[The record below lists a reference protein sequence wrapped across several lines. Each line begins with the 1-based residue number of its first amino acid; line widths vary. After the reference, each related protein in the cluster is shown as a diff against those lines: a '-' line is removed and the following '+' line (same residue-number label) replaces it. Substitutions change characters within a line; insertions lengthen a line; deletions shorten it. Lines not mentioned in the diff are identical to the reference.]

1 MNRCSFMTVGKRIF
15 VIFLAVFFAP
25 STRAG
30 DSPLRQ
36 VETGMHELIYRLS
49 RSVVAVEA
57 TRSVTGSFPGTS
69 NQMIQSVSSTGLI
82 CDSAGHVLVNA
93 SSVAG
98 YEHIQLSGEE
108 RSVPARLVAIDYQND
123 LALVAPGLPVGDPV
137 VFSDA
142 GLCAGQMVLS
152 LTSANGLRASP
163 SIGFCAGCRPD
174 GFLQFSIPITPAGA
188 GGGIFDLSGR
198 LIGVITGQSDN
209 ASLQASA
216 VPSYK
221 LPEIINHLL
230 SKGTRWAGFAGIA
243 TKLIQISPPLEL
255 PRGDARLASVG
266 NSIYI
271 DHGAVVSSVLTGS
284 PAAKAG
290 IMPGDLLLEIGSHRV
305 GSPDDV
311 ARLVT
316 VLEPG
321 SVVPFKLLRRDQLLA
336 VRVQI
341 DARPPEFLG
350 GRNQAQRLSAPSA
363 RSRTADSLLE
373 ILSRLRDE
381 VSRVEQRLQSL
392 D

>member
-1 MNRCSFMTVGKRIF
+1 MNRLLLMTVGKRLL
-15 VIFLAVFFAP
+15 VIFLAVFFAR
-25 STRAG
+25 SAHSG

-49 RSVVAVEA
+49 RSIVAVEA

-69 NQMIQSVSSTGLI
+69 SSIMQTVSSTGLI

-98 YEHIQLSGEE
+98 YDHIQLSGED
-108 RSVPARLVAIDYQND
+108 RSVPGRLLAVDYQND
-123 LALVAPGLPVGDPV
+123 LALLDPGPSVGDPV
-137 VFSDA
+137 IYSDA

-174 GFLQFSIPITPAGA
+174 GILQFSIPISPTGA
-188 GGGIFDLSGR
+188 GGGIFDLSGH
-198 LIGVITGQSDN
+198 LIGIITNQFGN
-209 ASLQASA
+209 PNLQTSA
-216 VPSYK
+216 LPSYK
-221 LPEIINHLL
+221 LPEIVNHLL
-230 SKGTRWAGFAGIA
+230 TKGTRWAGFAGIA
-243 TKLIQISPPLEL
+243 TKLIQIMPPLEL
-255 PRGDARLASVG
+255 PQGEMRLAAFGTSTFV
-266 NSIYI
+266 
-271 DHGAVVSSVLTGS
+271 DHGAVVSSVLAGS

-290 IMPGDLLLEIGSHRV
+290 VMPGDLVLEIGEHRV
-305 GSPDDV
+305 ESPDDV

-321 SVVPFKLLRRDQLLA
+321 RIVPFKLFRRDRLLD

-341 DARPPEFLG
+341 DARPSDLLSG
-350 GRNQAQRLSAPSA
+350 TNQLRQVFAPSG

-373 ILSRLRDE
+373 ILSRLREE
-381 VSRVEQRLQSL
+381 VSRVERRLQSL